1 MKHLY
6 ILFFTILF
14 QNFLFSQ
21 DSQLYYEGYFYVSTN
36 KPLKNLIV
44 TNKTSGNYDFTDE
57 KGYLMIEAKA
67 GDTLLYGKKNSRVVQ
82 AYDLKEL
89 KTIIESKNKSA
100 SANAII
106 SNDYLTAINSNKKV
120 DSTNFHQS
128 KTNAKKIGGKSDRIQ
143 SIRRTD
149 ADYVIKNQVSKKLF
163 YSGSLQLTTEFGSP
177 NVQPKLQNQFLQ
189 GRNNNGALQW
199 NGPETSEI
207 FSFGPDISTLG
218 FDGNPYAYDVNGRL
232 VSKANSI
239 GSAKIYNNSILR
251 NTQKSSTFLSI
262 NSYFEKDYSRK
273 WNAGL
278 DLGWVREDLLI
289 RDQFQDSKNFGVSF
303 GKNNIFRNH
312 NLSFNYKFNEQKAT
326 NTNRVGLFN
335 RVYQN
340 ALLTPISFENKQG
353 NLLFDLQRS
362 YSSFAD
368 NPYFLLQNI
377 RRYNFNEHQN
387 ALNLKLAKEDGKWQY
402 YVSQSYENT
411 QFSNFDSYKNWTYG
425 FPNGIETERNQNNNN
440 YNLNFGG
447 SYSFRDSYYS
457 NDKLYFNAIINHN
470 DTKISYTNFE
480 NYHYHRFSQDYILR
494 YKFSF
499 KNVVFD
505 NFNLEGEAGNGIYA
519 SNTTTKNEFFIP
531 KLALSLDIKELI
543 GYRLHAKFFGSIYKN
558 VYESDFIK
566 SYSNFLLTQIDDSQL
581 NTYFPIQE
589 VQSFNGLKS
598 INNLESKVGIRL
610 YHDYR
615 YHLEGSFTN
624 KKFTNDVFPV
634 FENGQI
640 LLKNLVDH
648 NYKSYDLNFGL
659 QNFPFRYG
667 NLQIGFNKTTSEV
680 TNVLGD
686 FQNAPISGFNSIYRG
701 IVKDEALG
709 VLIGTAYQRNE
720 NGDMI
725 IGNDG
730 FPLVS
735 SEKKI
740 LGNPIPDFTMKFSY
754 TQNIREFSLNIDVE
768 WRKGGD
774 IWNGTNANLD
784 YYGRSANSAQQRN
797 VSNFVFDGVLQN
809 GSVNN
814 IPVDFFNVDQPFDQ
828 NKFYRYG
835 SLGVAEN
842 YIVKGDAVRI
852 NNITLSYSFRKAEF
866 LKNIRLSVFAKN
878 ILLWS
883 KNKIDAQTS
892 FFDSDNGQG
901 LNFYNLPSMRTYGGS
916 VSFIF

>member
-1 MKHLY
+1 MKHFY
-6 ILFFTILF
+6 ILFFTFLF
-14 QNFLFSQ
+14 QSLLFSQ
-21 DSQLYYEGYFYVSTN
+21 DSQLYFEGYFFNS
-36 KPLKNLIV
+36 KKKHQKNLTV
-44 TNKTSGNYDFTDE
+44 TNKNSGNYDFTDE
-57 KGYLMIEAKA
+57 KGYIIIEAKA
-67 GDTLLYGKKNSRVVQ
+67 GDTLIYNKKDFRVVNS
-82 AYDLKEL
+82 YDLKEMKSIL
-89 KTIIESKNKSA
+89 ESKKKFA
-100 SANAII
+100 SAYPIT
-106 SNDYLTAINSNKKV
+106 SYDYYTSLTDSKI
-120 DSTNFHQS
+120 DSTNFSQS
-128 KTNAKKIGGKSDRIQ
+128 RTTARPNGNFSDILQ
-143 SIRRTD
+143 SIKKTD
-149 ADYVIKNQVSKKLF
+149 SGYVIKKQISKKIS
-163 YSGSLQLTTEFGSP
+163 YSGSLQMTTEIGSP
-177 NVQPKLQNQFLQ
+177 NVQPKLQNQFVQ
-189 GRNNNGALQW
+189 GRNQNGTLQW
-199 NGPETSEI
+199 NSPETSEM

-218 FDGNPYAYDVNGRL
+218 FDGNPYLYDVNGRL
-232 VSKANSI
+232 VNKNNSI
-239 GSAKIYNNSILR
+239 SPAKLYNNSILR

-262 NSYFEKDYSRK
+262 NSYYEKDNNRK

-278 DLGWVREDLLI
+278 DLGWVREDLLVK
-289 RDQFQDSKNFGVSF
+289 DQFQDSKNLGISI
-303 GKNNIFRNH
+303 GKSNIFRNH

-326 NTNRVGLFN
+326 NTNRIGLFN

-340 ALLTPISFENKQG
+340 VLLTPISFENNQG
-353 NLLFDLQRS
+353 NLLSDRQRS
-362 YSSFAD
+362 YSSLAD
-368 NPYFLLQNI
+368 NPNYLLQNI

-387 ALNLKLAKEDGKWQY
+387 IFNLKFSKESGKWQY
-402 YVSQSYENT
+402 YISQSYENT
-411 QFSNFDSYKNWTYG
+411 QFSNFDYYKKWTYG
-425 FPNGIETERNQNNNN
+425 FPNGIETERNQDNKN

-447 SYSFRDSYYS
+447 SYSFRDSYYE
-457 NDKLYFNAIINHN
+457 NNKLYFNAILNHN
-470 DTKISYTNFE
+470 DTKIYYTNFE
-480 NYHYHRFSQDYILR
+480 NYHYNRFSQDYILR

-499 KNVVFD
+499 RDIVFD
-505 NFNLEGEAGNGIYA
+505 DFHLEGEAGNGVYS
-519 SNTTTKNEFFIP
+519 SNTTTKNDFFIP
-531 KLALSLDIKELI
+531 KLALSLDIRELI
-543 GYRLHAKFFGSIYKN
+543 GYRFHAKIFGSIHKN
-558 VYESDFIK
+558 VYESDFSK

-589 VQSFNGLKS
+589 VQSFRDLKS
-598 INNLESKVGIRL
+598 INNLETKAGIRL
-610 YHDYR
+610 YHDYK
-615 YHLEGSFTN
+615 YQLEGSFTN

-648 NYKSYDLNFGL
+648 NYKSYDLNLGF

-686 FQNAPISGFNSIYRG
+686 FQNAPISGFSSVYRG
-701 IVKDEALG
+701 IMKGEALG
-709 VLIGTAYQRNE
+709 VLIGTAYQRNG

-754 TQNIREFSLNIDVE
+754 TQNVREFSLNVDVE

-774 IWNGTNANLD
+774 VWNGTNANLD

-809 GSVNN
+809 GTINN
-814 IPVDFFNVDQPFDQ
+814 IPVDFFNVTQPFEQ

-835 SLGVAEN
+835 SLGVAEY

-852 NNITLSYSFRKAEF
+852 NNITLSYSFRKVEF
-866 LKNIRLSVFAKN
+866 LKNVKLSLFAKN

-901 LNFYNLPSMRTYGGS
+901 LNFYNLPSMRSYGAS
-916 VSFIF
+916 ISFIF